1 VLPLAEF
8 GIGTAIA
15 LFPGR
20 RRFLA
25 LALFPP
31 LALSSLFVAAPAD
44 ESAAERLEALR
55 YSYPDVPENLP
66 PGKRPYSFRSQW
78 AADIA
83 AAHKRPKLV
92 EDRTILPTFYFPSWE
107 VRCAGRAVPAFP
119 DSDTALL
126 SYRGSNCTQ
135 HLRWTGAEK
144 AGALT
149 SALAL
154 LLALGLALRR
164 RRRRAGGLLA
174 SS

>member
-1 VLPLAEF
+1 LWSLPLLEAVQFPYRVLPLAEF

-92 EDRTILPTFYFPSWE
+92 EDRT
-107 VRCAGRAVPAFP
+107 
-119 DSDTALL
+119 
-126 SYRGSNCTQ
+126 NCTQ
-135 HLRWTGAEK
+135 HLRWTDAEK

-154 LLALGLALRR
+154 LLALGLAVRR
-164 RRRRAGGLLA
+164 RRRRAGDLFA